1 MGSCVHVLFAIPR
14 REFVGVDAHGDPQS
28 MKQEKTNSPFP
39 KTIVFGI
46 KISLNDPIPRRKRG
60 QNFLFKESFL
70 SVSLDKNTTNVL

>member
-1 MGSCVHVLFAIPR
+1 MREGLFEKSPSLKLSPQKLFIR
-14 REFVGVDAHGDPQS
+14 RRKREIVSFP
-28 MKQEKTNSPFP
+28 P

>member
-1 MGSCVHVLFAIPR
+1 MREGLFEKSPSLKLSPQKLFIR
-14 REFVGVDAHGDPQS
+14 RKKREIVSFP
-28 MKQEKTNSPFP
+28 P